1 MTLKEF
7 KQSQFNQVQANKKT
21 NKINPITG
29 WIDSVYLETGYI
41 RKKEYDKQNRY
52 HPIQNDYKL

>member
-7 KQSQFNQVQANKKT
+7 KQSQFNQVQVNKKT
-21 NKINPITG
+21 NKMNLITG

-41 RKKEYDKQNRY
+41 RKKEYDKQNTY
-52 HPIQNDYKL
+52 HSI